1 VLSQPVQLILA
12 SASPRRKAL
21 MEQIGLSF
29 KTHASSVYEPP
40 YTGRLPAEYAMELAQ
55 LKASVIADQYPSAL
69 IVGSDTIVIVDE
81 QVLGK
86 PVDANAA
93 FEMLTLLSGRTHQVV
108 TAYSL
113 QLKDRAIVQNHF
125 MTTQVHFRHLDFDEI
140 NKYIGS
146 GDPFD
151 KAGAYGI
158 QDYSGVFVDKIEGCF
173 YNVVG
178 FPLSD
183 FNIKLKYLLAE
194 YNLTL
199 KH

>member
-1 VLSQPVQLILA
+1 MQAVQLILA

-21 MEQIGLSF
+21 LEQIGLSF
-29 KTHASSVYEPP
+29 KTHPSTVAEPP
-40 YTGRLPAEYAMELAQ
+40 YTGTSPTDYALELAGI
-55 LKASVIADQYPSAL
+55 KAAAVAEQFPDTLVI
-69 IVGSDTIVIVDE
+69 GSDTIVVIDG

-86 PVDANAA
+86 PVDAQAA
-93 FEMLTLLSGRTHQVV
+93 FGMLNLLSNRTHQVI

-113 QLKDRAIVQNHF
+113 RLKNKNILQNHS
-125 MTTQVHFRHLDFDEI
+125 MTTQVHFRSLKPDEI
-140 NKYIGS
+140 NRYIES

-158 QDYSGVFVDKIEGCF
+158 QDYSSIFVEGIEGCF

-183 FNIKLKYLLAE
+183 FNTKLQALLAE
-194 YNLTL
+194 HQLSL
-199 KH
+199 L